1 MIAIQVFAAWVLAY
15 AIFYV
20 YARAMDH
27 IYARVKFRRAV
38 VRLISIDC
46 GVRGCGVA
54 LFLDGALHA
63 ATYVRNPVRRG
74 QHAGSAQ
81 AMAREVAYYCKEFR
95 PNVLA
100 IETMQWYDATS
111 QLGDQNDLGGVQ
123 LVAGAIIGKLN
134 LLTTS
139 YLPREWKGSIDGD
152 TCTERI
158 IERLSVNEKQAF
170 AHVSESVDHNG
181 WDGVGIGLKHLGRFE
196 PRRVFARE

>member
-1 MIAIQVFAAWVLAY
+1 MIALQVFASWMLAY
-15 AIFYV
+15 AVFYV
-20 YARAMDH
+20 YARTMDH
-27 IYARVKFRRAV
+27 IYARVKYRRSK
-38 VRLISIDC
+38 VRLIAIDC

-54 LFLDGALHA
+54 LFWDGGLHA
-63 ATYVRNPVRRG
+63 ATYVKNPVKRG

-81 AMAREVAYYCKEFR
+81 AMARAVADYCKEFQ
-95 PNVLA
+95 PTYLA

-139 YLPREWKGSIDGD
+139 YLPREWKGTIDGD
-152 TCTERI
+152 TCTDRI
-158 IERLSVNEKQAF
+158 IERLSILEKQTIVR
-170 AHVSESVDHNG
+170 VSDSVDHNTI
-181 WDGVGIGLKHLGRFE
+181 DGVGIGLKHLGRFE